1 LDFGNLNIFIGAPL
15 NEVGQNVMLE
25 HLKVEGRSVGQTF
38 LSLLRSFFLIFGGI
52 LIDSLTDVNEGA
64 VFYLEIVLLQFALD
78 IFDQQ
83 LIADASQL
91 LLKLCLLVVINDG
104 YQDFVDESQTVAAHE
119 DVISVIDSLS
129 KGLEEG
135 VMPIL
140 LFEQLETLHDGD
152 AVFNLPAVVLKHQQN
167 ICCDCYVDR
176 MVSTQ
181 KNDCIIVN
189 ISHACEVLL
198 GGVV

>member
-78 IFDQQ
+78 IFDQPLWLRIRNRKASILFLSHQ
-83 LIADASQL
+83 LFHFPIRSDRVKKGDRVFFRIHMLLELERSAMDQL
-91 LLKLCLLVVINDG
+91 NFSSLLSD
-104 YQDFVDESQTVAAHE
+104 
-119 DVISVIDSLS
+119 LS
-129 KGLEEG
+129 NSSFAG
-135 VMPIL
+135 
-140 LFEQLETLHDGD
+140 
-152 AVFNLPAVVLKHQQN
+152 
-167 ICCDCYVDR
+167 IC
-176 MVSTQ
+176 
-181 KNDCIIVN
+181 
-189 ISHACEVLL
+189 HF
-198 GGVV
+198 